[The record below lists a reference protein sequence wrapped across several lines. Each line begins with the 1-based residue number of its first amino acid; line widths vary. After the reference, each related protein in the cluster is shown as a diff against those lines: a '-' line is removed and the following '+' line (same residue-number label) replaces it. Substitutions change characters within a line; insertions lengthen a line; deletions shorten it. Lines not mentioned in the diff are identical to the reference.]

1 MGKLIKLHILG
12 DFLSSGPG
20 FLGSASPREQEVLSL
35 RKAIV
40 SSSDFFIRG
49 AAGVRRA
56 QLPRWAEGWKSSTA
70 SSPDAL
76 SLARGSWSASLPGEA
91 LSDAAR
97 EQPRAGS
104 AAPPR
109 ALPPRSRRQLRSRT
123 PRSPGGER
131 LALRAASGHV
141 RKQQPH
147 ALQPAG
153 G

>member
-40 SSSDFFIRG
+40 SSSDFSIRG
-49 AAGVRRA
+49 AAGVQRA

-76 SLARGSWSASLPGEA
+76 SLAQWELERVSAGRGAQRCRPRTATDGLCSIPSRPATPLPA
-91 LSDAAR
+91 TA
-97 EQPRAGS
+97 
-104 AAPPR
+104 
-109 ALPPRSRRQLRSRT
+109 RT

-131 LALRAASGHV
+131 LALRAASGRV

-147 ALQPAG
+147 APQPAG